1 MLENSTFSADES
13 LRLFLSAPSEA
24 ESAKFLEVLIEKC
37 VLPTT
42 EKILRAKF
50 GGAKND
56 AVFSAQDYEDLRGEC
71 GVKIVGVLRARKLA
85 PDDLP
90 PIKDFSA
97 YCAAIIYNVW
107 NGFVR
112 EKSPNRENLKNKIR
126 CSLDKDARFASD
138 GDEGG
143 AKFYR
148 LRGRNLKLTAMS
160 VGHLTAIIKQ
170 ENELFAPTDL
180 PDLLAVIFER
190 ADGGLK
196 LETLVKVV
204 ADLWQVR
211 DFPAVSLDDF
221 HESNAPPTIRRENYE
236 MRCKLEYLWREIRA
250 LPVLQRV
257 ALLYNLRDEHGGEMI
272 LSFFNTKIA
281 ALDELAGAMNLNKTQ
296 FVKLLPQLPFE
307 DRKIAAAMSL
317 SIKQIGNLRKTARDN
332 LRRRLDG
339 KAKRTMKTDAPEIYS
354 FIGDDEDGAAIANEF
369 LN

>member
-1 MLENSTFSADES
+1 MSENELFSADES
-13 LRLFLSAPSEA
+13 LRLFLLAPSEA
-24 ESAKFLEVLIEKC
+24 ESAKFLDLLIEKC

-97 YCAAIIYNVW
+97 YCAAIVYNVW

-126 CSLDKDARFASD
+126 CALDKDSRFFVEAD
-138 GDEGG
+138 GANLHRRREQ
-143 AKFYR
+143 KFVSAAVSVER
-148 LRGRNLKLTAMS
+148 LTTLVKA
-160 VGHLTAIIKQ
+160 
-170 ENELFAPTDL
+170 ENEFFAPVNL
-180 PDLLAVIFER
+180 PDLLALVFEK

-196 LETLVKVV
+196 IETLVKVV
-204 ADLWQVR
+204 AEVWQVR

-221 HESNAPPTIRRENYE
+221 HERAAPQIVRREDYE
-236 MRCKLEYLWREIRA
+236 MRCKLEYLWREIRG

-257 ALLYNLRDEHGGEMI
+257 ALLYNLRDERGGEM
-272 LSFFNTKIA
+272 LYSFFNTKIA
-281 ALDELAGAMNLNKTQ
+281 ALDELAEAMNLNKAQ
-296 FVKLLPQLPFE
+296 FVRLLPQLPF
-307 DRKIAAAMSL
+307 DDKKIAAAMNL
-317 SIKQIGNLRKTARDN
+317 TVKQIGNLRKTARDN

-339 KAKRTMKTDAPEIYS
+339 KAKRKSAADATQIYT
-354 FIGDDEDGAAIANEF
+354 FIGDDEDGAALTNEF